1 MVAAP
6 AGCDHRAM
14 SGLDGQHLLP
24 VLTVAVD
31 GFATRLRTVREHDW
45 ERPTPC
51 TEWDVRALVNHVVG
65 ANVRY
70 QLLLRSAP
78 LADVEATRA
87 LDHLG
92 DDALAA
98 FETTAGEM
106 CASFGDRTVLD
117 RSFRHAAGERTG
129 RELLVMR
136 ILDIGVHTWDLA
148 VAIGADACID
158 PDVIAVGLSMSSPS
172 DESEDAEVPAQVRLL
187 LRSGRHPR
195 QGGGS

>member
-1 MVAAP
+1 M
-6 AGCDHRAM
+6 D
-14 SGLDGQHLLP
+14 DITLLAE
-24 VLTVAVD
+24 VLGKTGTLVEGVQAD
-31 GFATRLRTVREHDW
+31 QW

-51 TEWDVRALVNHVVG
+51 AEWDVRALVNHVVG

-70 QLLLRSAP
+70 QLLLRGAP

-106 CASFGDRTVLD
+106 VACFRDETVLD

-136 ILDIGVHTWDLA
+136 IFDIGVHTWDLA

-158 PDVIAVGLSMSSPS
+158 PAVIAVGLSMSSPNE
-172 DESEDAEVPAQVRLL
+172 ESEDADVSAQERLL

-195 QGGGS
+195 KEANRDRAR